1 MTATDELVIADEPA
15 GTVAQLRESGH
26 LTTKVGS
33 IPVVVFWHE
42 DRPWAIED
50 RCPHL
55 GFPLHRGSVESGM
68 VTCHWH
74 HARFDLSSG
83 CTLDPWADD
92 ARAFDVQIEDDR
104 LYVRARPAGDE
115 VGRLH
120 RRLREGLEENLTLIV
135 AKSVHGLLEH
145 GVAPAEIVRT
155 AAHFGLQN
163 RSSGWGSGLTTL
175 TAMANIVGHLDPD
188 DRALALV
195 HGLVELADDT
205 AGNPPR
211 FPLHPLDDASV
222 DGARLADWY
231 RRFVETRSADSAE
244 RALATAV
251 AGAATAAEVEA
262 MMFAAV
268 TDHVYIDTGHTL
280 DFTNKAFELL
290 AHVGAAAAP
299 EVLSSVVA
307 QTTQAERSEELSS
320 WRHPVDLIDA
330 MASVEAELVAAVGAA
345 AGDATAA
352 ELATLAEQLLDA
364 EASDIGALLIAS
376 ARSGA
381 NLEQL
386 ARAVALAGSMR
397 ILRFHVQ
404 NDHADWNIVHHSFTF
419 SNAMHQACSRNPTP
433 ELARGVLHAA
443 MKVHVDRFLNVPVAR
458 VGRMEGATLSL
469 LDECWEAEG
478 HVDEAGTI
486 VSSYLTDGGDASPLI
501 AALGHSLLHEDAG
514 FHWYQLFEASV
525 RHHEAWPAGSAGAR
539 LPLVAF
545 ARFLAAHTPT
555 RRERSRVV
563 QIAARLRRGDA
574 LYEEDEPAT

>member
-1 MTATDELVIADEPA
+1 MAMTATDELVIADEPA
-15 GTVAQLRESGH
+15 GSLPELRDKGYI
-26 LTTKVGS
+26 TTKVGS

-92 ARAFDVQIEDDR
+92 ARGFDVELDGDLIHVKARNSGDDI
-104 LYVRARPAGDE
+104 A
-115 VGRLH
+115 RLH

-135 AKSVHGLLEH
+135 AKSVHGLLDH

-155 AAHFGLQN
+155 AAEFGLKN
-163 RSSGWGSGLTTL
+163 RSQGWGSGLTTL
-175 TAMANIVGHLDPD
+175 TAMANVVHHLKD
-188 DRALALV
+188 DDKALALV
-195 HGLVELADDT
+195 HGLVELASDT
-205 AGNPPR
+205 AGRPPR
-211 FPLHPLDDASV
+211 FPLHALDDATV
-222 DGARLADWY
+222 PGERLAEWY
-231 RRFVETRSADSAE
+231 RRFVETRAADSAE
-244 RALATAV
+244 RTLATAV
-251 AGAATAAEVEA
+251 AGGATPEQVEG

-290 AHVGAAAAP
+290 GHVGASASP
-299 EVLSSVVA
+299 DVLSSVVA

-320 WRHPVDLIDA
+320 WRHPVDLIEQ
-330 MASVEAELVAAVGAA
+330 MRLVELDLVEVVGSADGSATPEALVA
-345 AGDATAA
+345 
-352 ELATLAEQLLDA
+352 LATQLLDA
-364 EASDIGALLIAS
+364 DADQIGPALLAT
-376 ARSGA
+376 AGAGA

-397 ILRFHVQ
+397 ILRFHTQ
-404 NDHADWNIVHHSFTF
+404 NDHADWNIVHHAFTF
-419 SNAMHQACSRNPTP
+419 ANGMHQACKRNPTD
-433 ELARGVLHAA
+433 ELARGVLHSA

-458 VGRMEGATLSL
+458 VKRIENASL
-469 LDECWEAEG
+469 ADLEACWEAEG
-478 HVDEAGTI
+478 HVDEAGAI
-486 VSSYLTDGGDASPLI
+486 VSSYLEDGGDPAPLI
-501 AALGHSLLHEDAG
+501 ATLGHSLLHEDSG

-525 RHHEAWPAGSAGAR
+525 RHHEAWPAGSEGAR

-555 RRERSRVV
+555 RRERSKLVH
-563 QIAARLRRGDA
+563 IAARLRRGDA
-574 LYEEDEPAT
+574 LYEED

>member
-1 MTATDELVIADEPA
+1 MTAADELVIVDEPA
-15 GTVAQLRESGH
+15 GTLAELREAGH

-55 GFPLHRGSVESGM
+55 GFPLHRGSVEAGM

-92 ARAFDVQIEDDR
+92 ARGFDVELDGG
-104 LYVRARPAGDE
+104 LVRVLPRASGDE

-120 RRLREGLEENLTLIV
+120 RRLREGLEESLTLIM

-155 AAHFGLQN
+155 AADFGLEN
-163 RSSGWGSGLTTL
+163 RSAGWGSGLTTL
-175 TAMANIVGHLDPD
+175 TAMANIVHRLDEA

-195 HGLVELADDT
+195 HGLAELASDT
-205 AGNPPR
+205 AGRAPR

-222 DGARLADWY
+222 EGTRLTEWY

-244 RALATAV
+244 RTLATAV
-251 AGAATAAEVEA
+251 TGQATAEEVEA
-262 MMFAAV
+262 MMFAAA

-290 AHVGAAAAP
+290 GHVGAAAAP
-299 EVLSSVVA
+299 HVLSSLVG
-307 QTTQAERSEELSS
+307 QTASAARSEELSS
-320 WRHPVDLIDA
+320 WRHPVDL
-330 MASVEAELVAAVGAA
+330 VAAMDQVEDELIGLVGAA
-345 AGDATAA
+345 DGSMDDDALVAVA
-352 ELATLAEQLLDA
+352 RDLLDA
-364 EASDIGALLIAS
+364 DAHEIGELLLGA
-376 ARSGA
+376 ARNGA
-381 NLEQL
+381 DHEQL

-419 SNAMHQACSRNPTP
+419 ANAVHQACVRNPTP
-433 ELARGVLHAA
+433 ELVRGILHAG

-458 VGRMEGATLSL
+458 VNRLDGASL
-469 LDECWEAEG
+469 EDLAPCWDGEG
-478 HVDEAGTI
+478 HVDQAGSI
-486 VSSYLTDGGDASPLI
+486 VSSHLEDGGDPGRLI
-501 AALGHSLLHEDAG
+501 AAIGRTLLHEDAG

-525 RHHEAWPAGSAGAR
+525 RHHDAWPEGSEGAR

-563 QIAARLRRGDA
+563 EIAARLRRGDA
-574 LYEEDEPAT
+574 MYEADGSAV